1 MNSGGFHVQHM
12 STMIQVRNVPD
23 ELHRALKARAALEGT
38 SMSELILVALER
50 LLERPSRAEL
60 LERLSVPA
68 RPPLTPSAVELVRAE
83 RDAREPT

>member
-23 ELHRALKARAALEGT
+23 ELHRALKARAALE
-38 SMSELILVALER
+38 
-50 LLERPSRAEL
+50 RPSRAEL

-68 RPPLTPSAVELVRAE
+68 RPPLAPSAAELIRAE
-83 RDAREPT
+83 RDAREPARRATARA